1 MAVKMS
7 QDGNELELGLIP
19 NKSVAQSLSFTN
31 TNHFLKNSSRDHLH
45 ELLDDTTGKKEQ
57 AYERVESKTGE
68 CSQHS
73 PFLIENLHIKEK
85 HYISTKTVMEKTYYS
100 SVYKVI
106 SPWNLVLFAR
116 SFPRSYVRVSQISIL
131 QVNPFCVCSW
141 LSSAGCSI
149 WSIVRTVQG

>member
-68 CSQHS
+68 YSQHS
-73 PFLIENLHIKEK
+73 PFLVENLHIKEK
-85 HYISTKTVMEKTYYS
+85 H
-100 SVYKVI
+100 
-106 SPWNLVLFAR
+106 LH
-116 SFPRSYVRVSQISIL
+116 
-131 QVNPFCVCSW
+131 
-141 LSSAGCSI
+141 
-149 WSIVRTVQG
+149 

>member
-1 MAVKMS
+1 MKGSTSYAVQSYLAGYYYSFCFIYFAGSWMAVKMS

-19 NKSVAQSLSFTN
+19 NKSVAQSLSFTD

-73 PFLIENLHIKEK
+73 PFLVENLNIKEK
-85 HYISTKTVMEKTYYS
+85 HYFSTKTV
-100 SVYKVI
+100 I
-106 SPWNLVLFAR
+106 
-116 SFPRSYVRVSQISIL
+116 
-131 QVNPFCVCSW
+131 
-141 LSSAGCSI
+141 
-149 WSIVRTVQG
+149 